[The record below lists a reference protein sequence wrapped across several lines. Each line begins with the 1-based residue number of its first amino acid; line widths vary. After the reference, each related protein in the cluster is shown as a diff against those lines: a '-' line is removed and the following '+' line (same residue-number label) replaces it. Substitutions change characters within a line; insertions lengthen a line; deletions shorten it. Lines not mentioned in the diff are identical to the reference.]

1 MDKETLLSYQPDYY
15 KNSKV
20 IDNLNTAFATELT
33 KAQKNIINTFNQ
45 FFLLDADTSLSRWE
59 KEFGIA
65 VNENL
70 SIDERRK
77 RILGKLRGL
86 GTSTIKQIRS
96 ICLSYVED
104 ADVIENNED
113 YSFTIKLISSVGFK
127 KIIID
132 LLEILEEI
140 KPAHLRINL
149 QMDSLTND
157 NLIFKTTMLCGEEI
171 HVFPYQ
177 ITNIHSK
184 GKLHIALGNTQ
195 NAEIISVNP
204 RRN

>member
-15 KNSKV
+15 KKSKV
-20 IDNLNTAFATELT
+20 IDNLNTAFASELT
-33 KAQKNIINTFNQ
+33 RSQEKIINTLNQ
-45 FFLLDADTSLSRWE
+45 FFLLDADTSLNLWE
-59 KEFGIA
+59 KEFGI
-65 VNENL
+65 
-70 SIDERRK
+70 SINNNISVDERRK
-77 RILGKLRGL
+77 RILSKLRGL
-86 GTSTIKQIRS
+86 GTSTIEQIRN

>member
-1 MDKETLLSYQPDYY
+1 MDKKTLLSYQPDYY
-15 KNSKV
+15 KNSTV

-86 GTSTIKQIRS
+86 GTSTIKQIRG

-184 GKLHIALGNTQ
+184 GKLYIALGNTQ

>member
-1 MDKETLLSYQPDYY
+1 MDKKTLLSYQPDYY

-59 KEFGIA
+59 KEFGIV

-127 KIIID
+127 KNIID

-171 HVFPYQ
+171 QVFPYQ
-177 ITNIHSK
+177 ITNVESK

-204 RRN
+204 L

>member
-1 MDKETLLSYQPDYY
+1 MDKKTLLSYQPDYY

-86 GTSTIKQIRS
+86 GTSTIKQIRG

-184 GKLHIALGNTQ
+184 GKLYIALGNTQ

>member
-1 MDKETLLSYQPDYY
+1 MDKKTLLSYQPDYY

-86 GTSTIKQIRS
+86 GTSTIKQIRG

-127 KIIID
+127 KNIID

-171 HVFPYQ
+171 QVFPYQ
-177 ITNIHSK
+177 ITNVESK

-204 RRN
+204 L

>member
-1 MDKETLLSYQPDYY
+1 MDKKTLLSYQPDYY

-127 KIIID
+127 KNIID

-171 HVFPYQ
+171 QVFPYQ
-177 ITNIHSK
+177 ITNVESK

-204 RRN
+204 L

>member
-1 MDKETLLSYQPDYY
+1 MDKKTLLSYQPDYY

-86 GTSTIKQIRS
+86 GTSTIKQIRG

-127 KIIID
+127 KNIID

-184 GKLHIALGNTQ
+184 GKLYIALGNTQ

>member
-1 MDKETLLSYQPDYY
+1 MDKKTLLSYQPDYY

-86 GTSTIKQIRS
+86 GTSTIKQIRG

-104 ADVIENNED
+104 ADVKENNED

-127 KIIID
+127 KNIID

>member
-15 KNSKV
+15 KKSKV
-20 IDNLNTAFATELT
+20 IDNLNTAFASELT

-86 GTSTIKQIRS
+86 GTSTIKQIRC

-127 KIIID
+127 KNIID

-171 HVFPYQ
+171 QVFPYQ
-177 ITNIHSK
+177 ITNVESK

-204 RRN
+204 L